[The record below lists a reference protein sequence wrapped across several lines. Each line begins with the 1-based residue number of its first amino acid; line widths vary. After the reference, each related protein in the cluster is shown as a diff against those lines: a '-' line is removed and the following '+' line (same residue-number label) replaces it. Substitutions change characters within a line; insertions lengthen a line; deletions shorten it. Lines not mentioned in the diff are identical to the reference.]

1 MAALIRALGTVALC
15 ALNLRTVLAAI
26 GAAGPQLESL
36 LGGGS
41 GLGAASTVSVLL
53 IAASAPMAVALS
65 DRFSPRAVVIA
76 ALAGTVAAQACLG
89 IPSVAAIWPALVVAG
104 LSSGLIGSL
113 LPTVIRELAPR
124 SAGVATG
131 VMMAST
137 SVGLLVAS
145 VAVTTSVDA
154 TGGWTAGTLTLAAL
168 AAVCLFA
175 WIVARGPRE
184 RLGRAE
190 AERAPIRIRS
200 AFRLPWVLALTAYLG
215 VQSFVLFAQLAWL
228 VPTLTAVGVDT
239 LTAGQLLAVFTSLQL
254 VTGIGAPIV
263 AQHTGRPGVVLTAS
277 GVLVLAG
284 SAGVLVVVSG
294 AVPTALPLL
303 WAAAAALALGHGA
316 AFALVN
322 LLIAERSA
330 SASASVENAGA
341 VMLISQGIGALGA
354 LVFGVVRDATGAD
367 AAPWLLLAI
376 AAAGQFA
383 LGPVCGRVL
392 AERTRASTPA
402 RVPR

>member
-65 DRFSPRAVVIA
+65 GRFSPRAVVIA

-89 IPSVAAIWPALVVAG
+89 IPSVAAIWPALVIAG

-124 SAGVATG
+124 SAGLATG

-137 SVGLLVAS
+137 SLGLLIAS
-145 VAVTTSVDA
+145 VAVTTSIDA

-184 RLGRAE
+184 RLGRAG
-190 AERAPIRIRS
+190 AERAPIRLRS
-200 AFRLPWVLALTAYLG
+200 AFRLPWVLVLTAYLG

-284 SAGVLVVVSG
+284 SAAVLVVSG
-294 AVPTALPLL
+294 AFPTALPLL

-354 LVFGVVRDATGAD
+354 LVFGVIRDATGAD

-376 AAAGQFA
+376 AAAVQFA

-392 AERTRASTPA
+392 AARTRASAPDG
-402 RVPR
+402 VPR